1 VVLVVLVVLAL
12 LAPQTK
18 VVAVEVARTM
28 VEFLLAQ
35 QVVRE
40 RSCFVTSQQTQM
52 QKVCLFRLQVV
63 VLLFRVRTQFG
74 HLRLRVL

>member
-12 LAPQTK
+12 LVPQTK
-18 VVAVEVARTM
+18 AVAVEVARTM

-52 QKVCLFRLQVV
+52 QKV
-63 VLLFRVRTQFG
+63 
-74 HLRLRVL
+74 